1 VYDPERFEGVTQRTF
16 RVIFVNGCGTLRASE
31 QKRGAAMSDPEKTD
45 PKDRD
50 EMPFVAPC
58 RSLSPLAPFRW
69 VGRGVRDLMQAPQQS
84 LAYGLVVAL
93 LIGIVCLL
101 AWFRG
106 SQWFMFSMIGGF
118 VFLAPLTCIG
128 LYAISAQL
136 ERGQEPLLARSLRA
150 AFKRHFGNEMVFA
163 LALLVIFL
171 VWARAAVMVT
181 SVLYPSVGEP
191 TVTDWIVYLGFGSL
205 VGAVFAGVTFSA
217 SAFSLPM
224 LMHRDVDSVT
234 AIVTSINAVL
244 RNKGAMAVWLSI
256 IVASLIIGIATAF
269 VGLIVIIPVIGYAA
283 WHGYLDTIDADEFP
297 RHEIGITAMPRAETA
312 E

>member
-1 VYDPERFEGVTQRTF
+1 VSNPKNSE
-16 RVIFVNGCGTLRASE
+16 VN
-31 QKRGAAMSDPEKTD
+31 
-45 PKDRD
+45 RD
-50 EMPFVAPC
+50 ELPFVAPC
-58 RSLSPLAPFRW
+58 RDLSPLAPFRW
-69 VGRGVRDLMQAPQQS
+69 LGRGVKDLMHAPQQS
-84 LAYGLVVAL
+84 LTYGVVVAL
-93 LIGIVCLL
+93 LIGVVCLL

-150 AFKRHFGNEMVFA
+150 ALKRHFGNEMVFA

-171 VWARAAVMVT
+171 VWARAAV
-181 SVLYPSVGEP
+181 
-191 TVTDWIVYLGFGSL
+191 
-205 VGAVFAGVTFSA
+205 TFSA

-224 LMHRDVDSVT
+224 IMHRDVDSVT

-244 RNKGAMAVWLSI
+244 RNKWAMAVWLTI
-256 IVASLIIGIATAF
+256 IVVALLIGIATAF

-283 WHGYLDTIDADEFP
+283 WHGYLETIDASAFP
-297 RHEIGITAMPRAETA
+297 RHAVGITALPRRETESEDQSPVNSSA
-312 E
+312 Q